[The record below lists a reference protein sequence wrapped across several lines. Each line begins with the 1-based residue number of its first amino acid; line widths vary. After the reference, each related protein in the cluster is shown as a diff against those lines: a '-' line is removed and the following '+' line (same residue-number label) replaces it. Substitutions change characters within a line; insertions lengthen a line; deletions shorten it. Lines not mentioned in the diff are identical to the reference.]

1 MLHTLGILH
10 EEPSWEDPSAIITR
24 LQGQQQLQHRSLAQ
38 VDRATIT
45 ETLQAFPVITEQQQQ
60 QNQQDQVQHKD
71 QELQAQASGWHS
83 IQFQPL
89 DVQQADGHLH
99 SQPTQAASQQSRA
112 HSPQPSTHAEPARTQ
127 QQASAGPASDVLR
140 MLSSSSPADQL
151 AAIISAA
158 ATAATQAAA
167 AMLAP
172 AAARPSQQQLQ
183 AAPWQQPA
191 ARGRAMEPA
200 SPSGSS
206 PGGSPTSLRVELSQG
221 DGRVAGFGSISMQQ
235 HDQQEQQQGRPAEPV
250 RVVTGPRLASEASF
264 QDAVAASQQ
273 QREQQEQQR
282 QPSAHQQH
290 SLRGS
295 RGPST
300 AVLNKAFTSLQQAAG
315 ELQAQGRSSSAW
327 RDPHSPES
335 PSPQRHTRVVITSSP
350 PPPRARLPPELA
362 HSVQQ
367 TLHIIHGHNHSP
379 QASPTAGASVQGSD
393 ALPAED
399 LQMHTSAVVSV
410 RQLLGGTLDYSGL
423 RSELHQLSSAAQMLA
438 SHRSRPGDGSH
449 TPRRSAGVEDD
460 LQAYTQVGQVP
471 CCATIVVMSPDSA
484 CGLGSLYA
492 IGMSVYAIS
501 CHMLCL
507 QLDQLMAVEV

>member
-24 LQGQQQLQHRSLAQ
+24 LQGQQQLQHRSHAQ

-89 DVQQADGHLH
+89 DVEQADGHLH
-99 SQPTQAASQQSRA
+99 SQPTQAGSQPSRA
-112 HSPQPSTHAEPARTQ
+112 HSPLPITHAEPARTQ

-140 MLSSSSPADQL
+140 MLCSRSPADQL

-167 AMLAP
+167 ALLAP
-172 AAARPSQQQLQ
+172 ATVRPSQQQLQ

-191 ARGRAMEPA
+191 ARGRAMDPT

-206 PGGSPTSLRVELSQG
+206 PGGSPMSLRVELSQG
-221 DGRVAGFGSISMQQ
+221 DGRMGSSSMQQ
-235 HDQQEQQQGRPAEPV
+235 HEQLEQQQSRPAEPV

-264 QDAVAASQQ
+264 QDAIAASQQ
-273 QREQQEQQR
+273 QREQQEQQEQQR
-282 QPSAHQQH
+282 QHGNHKQH

-300 AVLNKAFTSLQQAAG
+300 AVLNTAFASLQQAAG
-315 ELQAQGRSSSAW
+315 ELQAQGRASSAW
-327 RDPHSPES
+327 RDPQSPES
-335 PSPQRHTRVVITSSP
+335 PSPQQHTRVVITSSP

-367 TLHIIHGHNHSP
+367 TLHIIHGHTHSP

-410 RQLLGGTLDYSGL
+410 RQLLGGTLDYTGL

-438 SHRSRPGDGSH
+438 SHRSRPGDGAH
-449 TPRRSAGVEDD
+449 TPRRSAGLEED
-460 LQAYTQVGQVP
+460 LQAYTQVG
-471 CCATIVVMSPDSA
+471 SSA
-484 CGLGSLYA
+484 MTVQPSWL
-492 IGMSVYAIS
+492 
-501 CHMLCL
+501 
-507 QLDQLMAVEV
+507 